1 MAQQK
6 ILSQTE
12 IQLLEILITGLS
24 IKNAGKRLGLS
35 EYQAYKISKSIKTKL
50 NAKNMPNA
58 AFIAYQKN
66 LIK

>member
-1 MAQQK
+1 MTQQK

-35 EYQAYKISKSIKTKL
+35 EYQAYKISKSIQTKL